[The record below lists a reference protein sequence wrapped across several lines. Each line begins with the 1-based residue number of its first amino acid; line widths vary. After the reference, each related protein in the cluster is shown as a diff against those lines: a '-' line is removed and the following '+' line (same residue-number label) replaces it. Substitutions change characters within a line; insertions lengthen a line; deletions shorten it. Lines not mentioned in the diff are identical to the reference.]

1 MPITEALKKLI
12 KTITGKNAVG
22 ETIEELVQNLEEN
35 YPEGNVSGG
44 ADIVLRSYYHGNN
57 WEAEPFS
64 LSDIREKLMNKE
76 RINVRAIDMASP
88 ETMGFY
94 IPTTINASSTD
105 VAVGLLDP
113 YHLER
118 VELIVSEDGTVIDT
132 SDEEPN

>member
-12 KTITGKNAVG
+12 KTITGKNASG

-35 YPEGNVSGG
+35 YPEGNISGG
-44 ADIVLRSYYHGNN
+44 ADIVLRSYYRGDS

-64 LSDIREKLMNKE
+64 LSDIKEKLMNKE
-76 RINVRAIDMASP
+76 RINVQAIDMLSA

-113 YHLER
+113 YTLER
-118 VELIVSEDGTVIDT
+118 VELIVSEDGTV
-132 SDEEPN
+132 SDASEEEPN